1 MNDTK
6 KQFENNACCNAILFC
21 LVGPFQS
28 DALLVPRTCLFDHI
42 HDSRTCQSYD
52 AWNQSAIA
60 ACAGRGLVQQSFAIM
75 QPCAVD
81 RFSGAEFV
89 CCPASSSSSGGA
101 GSAAVSDND
110 DEGLNQIKQ

>member
-1 MNDTK
+1 MSV
-6 KQFENNACCNAILFC
+6 

-42 HDSRTCQSYD
+42 HDQRACQSYD

-60 ACAGRGLVQQSFAIM
+60 ACAGRALIQQSFAIM
-75 QPCAVD
+75 QPCGVD

-89 CCPASSSSSGGA
+89 CCPASSTSFSA
-101 GSAAVSDND
+101 GESALSDDD
-110 DEGLNQIKQ
+110 DEGHY